1 MWFSIRDIRRH
12 RAKFALFGVLV
23 ALVGGL
29 VLVLT
34 GLGRGLAD
42 ASVSAVLRLPG
53 DGVVL
58 QSEVRQFLG
67 RSTLTL
73 EQLDRAATVPGVDRV
88 DPLGS
93 FTVSA
98 RPGEGRSAVDVALF
112 GVDPDGGLVPAG
124 VDLSAP
130 GTGWADEH
138 LEAEGVAVG
147 DVLTIEPSRRSVT
160 IVGFADLGTYSH
172 LPTVY
177 VPLEDWQAIK
187 YGPVDG
193 EGEAP
198 ASASRLVS
206 AGVLTVADDVD
217 QAAVLAGVAAAVE
230 GTDVL
235 SRDAAVAATPGYK
248 EETGTVDLMVGFLY
262 VVAALVIGTFFW
274 NAAVSRTG
282 EIALLRAIGAT
293 PGRVVR
299 EHLSQVLVV
308 AVAGTVVAALGSLG
322 LAALLPAGVPF
333 LLPVTTVLSTS
344 ALFVVVAL
352 LAGVAPVRRITRI
365 DPLITLGRHS

>member
-1 MWFSIRDIRRH
+1 MWFSVRDIRRH

-42 ASVSAVLRLPG
+42 ASVSAVLRLPA

-58 QSEVRQFLG
+58 QSDVRQFLG

-73 EQLDRAATVPGVDRV
+73 EQLALAGEVPGVDRV

-112 GVDPDGGLVPAG
+112 GVEPGGGLVPEG

-138 LEAEGVAVG
+138 LEAEGVEVG
-147 DVLTIEPSRRSVT
+147 DVLTIEPSRRTVT
-160 IVGFADLGTYSH
+160 VVGFADLGTYSH

-177 VPLEDWQAIK
+177 VPLDDWQATK

-193 EGEAP
+193 QGDAP
-198 ASASRLVS
+198 ASASQLVS
-206 AGVLTVADDVD
+206 AGILTIADGADET
-217 QAAVLAGVAAAVE
+217 AVLAGVADAIE

-299 EHLSQVLVV
+299 EHLGQVLVI

-333 LLPVTTVLSTS
+333 LLPLGTVISTS
-344 ALFVVVAL
+344 VLFVTVAL